1 VQKLLWLP
9 IGSTLVGIGLIAAST
24 LQGETRPAPAPLLLG
39 AGERSYEISDF
50 GRISTAGPFH
60 VEVEV
65 GPAAS
70 VRAEGPKDT
79 LDRLD
84 IRVEHG
90 SLQIRPKHRQF
101 WDFDWSGIEP
111 ATFHVTL
118 PQLSSVSLAG
128 SGDMKIDRVD
138 GRHFSASVADSG
150 NLDIASLSVDDANFS
165 VAGSGDV
172 TAQGHA
178 GKAHVSIVGSGNL
191 HLRKLASDDASIS
204 VVGSGDAAM
213 TVRDNAHI
221 SMMGG
226 GDVDI
231 AGPAHCSVSRIGGGD
246 VRCGH
251 IEQRNDR
258 S

>member
-1 VQKLLWLP
+1 MQKLLWLP

-24 LQGETRPAPAPLLLG
+24 LQGETRPAPPLLG
-39 AGERSYEISDF
+39 VGERAYEISDF
-50 GRISTAGPFH
+50 SRISTVGPYH
-60 VEVEV
+60 VEVAV

-79 LDRLD
+79 LDRLEVS
-84 IRVEHG
+84 VEHG

-101 WDFDWSGIEP
+101 WGFDWSGIEP

-118 PQLSSVSLAG
+118 PRLYAVSVAG
-128 SGDMKIDRVD
+128 SGDMKIDRVEG
-138 GRHFSASVADSG
+138 GRFSASAAGSG
-150 NLDIASLSVDDANFS
+150 DLDIGSLSVDNANFS

-178 GKAHVSIVGSGNL
+178 GKSHVSIVGSGNL

-231 AGPAHCSVSRIGGGD
+231 AGPAHCSVSRFGGGD